1 MQVLHIKYAV
11 YLALL
16 YIPQAMPLSFCW
28 FAALSCHVTEVT
40 LSNGLEW
47 SLDDT
52 TMYYIDSIPGNVYSF
67 KYDASSGQITDK
79 KVIIDYTIDKSLGL
93 PDGMC
98 VDSQGKLWI
107 ASFDDGCHP
116 ARRITSCCFG
126 GSDLVD
132 SMSLV
137 LPMVL
142 VMRICPSIHSLEL
155 YLLSK
160 DYQLM
165 GYLLL
170 SLIIQK
176 FEIHSLIYCLNFDLL
191 SA

>member
-16 YIPQAMPLSFCW
+16 YVPQAMPLSFCW
-28 FAALSCHVTEVT
+28 FAALSRQVTEVT
-40 LSNGLEW
+40 LSNGLGW
-47 SLDDT
+47 SLDDM

-107 ASFDDGCHP
+107 ASFDGGCVTRWDPDTGERLMHIPIP

-126 GSDLVD
+126 GSDFSTLYVTSATYGISD
-132 SMSLV
+132 EDLSQYPLSGAIFAIKG
-137 LPMVL
+137 LPVNGL
-142 VMRICPSIHSLEL
+142 PSTKFDN
-155 YLLSK
+155 SK
-160 DYQLM
+160 
-165 GYLLL
+165 
-170 SLIIQK
+170 I
-176 FEIHSLIYCLNFDLL
+176 
-191 SA
+191 